1 MMVPTTEMPCRFLEN
16 LCTPEVLLVQ
26 LSEKTTILRVAVL
39 QCIMGIMLG
48 HTCFS
53 QATNSIYNQHA
64 TLSWIRPIISPAKG
78 VRLHTYI
85 HTHTH
90 THKYIIYLYSSLQ
103 IFNVQRETFKIIA
116 ALAVSLAIRC
126 NVSLRIFTLTHLN
139 IPKIFVLCCE
149 EHVHFHHTTS
159 IGHY

>member
-1 MMVPTTEMPCRFLEN
+1 MVPKTEMPFRFLKN
-16 LCTPEVLLVQ
+16 LCTPEVLPVQ

-39 QCIMGIMLG
+39 HCIMGIMLG

-78 VRLHTYI
+78 VRLYTYI
-85 HTHTH
+85 PTY

-103 IFNVQRETFKIIA
+103 VFNVQREAFKIIE
-116 ALAVSLAIRC
+116 ALAVSLAIWC
-126 NVSLRIFTLTHLN
+126 NIFLRIFTLTHLN
-139 IPKIFVLCCE
+139 ISKIFVLCCE